1 MAKVAR
7 AERDA
12 LRLIGSGPVVFLT
25 TMFRDQPNVMTAG
38 WLLPLSLD
46 PVLIGVAVQ
55 PSRLSHEFMT
65 KSEQFA
71 ISLPTMDSLAA
82 IHGCGETSGRDGDKF
97 ERFGLTPQDP
107 HEIEAP
113 LIGECVAHIEC
124 GVIDRVHWGDH
135 DLFVGSVLH
144 VSADP
149 LAFRETWLPEDGVQI
164 VHHLGGDRYAGM
176 GAAYRASAPP
186 DDDSESG

>member
-1 MAKVAR
+1 MAKDTR
-7 AERDA
+7 AGRDA
-12 LRLIGSGPVVFLT
+12 LRLIGSGPVVLLT
-25 TMFRDQPNVMTAG
+25 TMFRDQHNVMTAG

-71 ISLPTMDSLAA
+71 ISVPTMDSLVA
-82 IHGCGETSGRDGDKF
+82 IHGCGTASGRDGDKF
-97 ERFGLTPQDP
+97 EQFRLTPEDP

-113 LIGECVAHIEC
+113 LVGECVAHIEC
-124 GVIDRVHWGDH
+124 GVINRMRLGDH

-144 VSADP
+144 VSAEAG
-149 LAFRETWLPEDGVQI
+149 AFGETWLPEEGVQI

-176 GAAYRASAPP
+176 GHAYRASSPP
-186 DDDSESG
+186 DEEAESD